1 MTANKRLGN
10 KWTVNEVISLQ
21 REYEL
26 LEWTVNQI
34 AEKHQRSDSSIL
46 YKLESEGFINSWNE
60 ARGFNSEKY
69 QNSLSDVAKNDVKND
84 VKNVV
89 KNVVNNVVK
98 DEDEDE
104 DEDEEFG
111 GGDDNDEEYQFVEEV
126 ESDDEESEYDE
137 SEVEQLSERVWSLET
152 SVSEISSMVK
162 SIYSILSAKQ
172 SNNSSK
178 RKPLRSAS
186 ASAV

>member
-1 MTANKRLGN
+1 MNANKRLGN

-26 LEWTVNQI
+26 LEWTVQQI
-34 AEKHQRSDSSIL
+34 AEKHQRNDTSIL

-60 ARGFNSEKY
+60 ARGFNSENY
-69 QNSLSDVAKNDVKND
+69 QNSLSNVVKND

-89 KNVVNNVVK
+89 
-98 DEDEDE
+98 EDDDDDD

-126 ESDDEESEYDE
+126 ESDDDEESEYDE
-137 SEVEQLSERVWSLET
+137 TEVEQLSERVWSLET

-178 RKPLRSAS
+178 RKPLRSAN
-186 ASAV
+186 ANAV